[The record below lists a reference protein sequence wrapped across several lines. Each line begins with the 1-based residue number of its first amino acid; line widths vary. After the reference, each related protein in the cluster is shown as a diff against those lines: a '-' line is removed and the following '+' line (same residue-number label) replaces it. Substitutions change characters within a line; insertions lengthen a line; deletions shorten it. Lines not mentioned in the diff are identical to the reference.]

1 MEEARMMQ
9 VVKGNSGGSG
19 KKKYGKRNKRG
30 YDEVI
35 FVSEMQSN

>member
-9 VVKGNSGGSG
+9 VVKGNSGGSC
-19 KKKYGKRNKRG
+19 KKKSGKRKTRG
-30 YDEVI
+30 YVEVI